1 MRISN
6 AKAIHIA
13 KSLKSQPHESKLA
26 KEYVFANA
34 TNRMENKKRKHNN
47 MYSA

>member
-1 MRISN
+1 MRIPN

-13 KSLKSQPHESKLA
+13 KSLKSQPHESKLT

-34 TNRMENKKRKHNN
+34 TNRMKNIKRKHNTK
-47 MYSA
+47 YSA